1 MSSATKTKN
10 TQPAKNKPAHEIRT
24 GGSLKATIWLNTTQQ
39 GKQWFS
45 TQFTRSFKT
54 SEGEWKE
61 TSQMNS
67 SDLLL
72 LSKLAQMAHEWIAAQ
87 S

>member
-10 TQPAKNKPAHEIRT
+10 TQPAKNKPAHEIKN
-24 GGSLKATIWLNTTQQ
+24 GSLKATIWLNTTQQ
-39 GKQWFS
+39 GKKFYS
-45 TQFTRSFKT
+45 TSFTRSYRT
-54 SEGEWKE
+54 SDGEWRD
-61 TSQMNS
+61 SGMMNS

-72 LSKLAQMAHEWIAAQ
+72 LSKLAELAHQWIAAQ